1 MKREAPNLQ
10 LEMFMNHRVPLRGT
24 GKLQGYK
31 ETDNREQIG
40 KDRDRGKQREQN
52 IRTKI
57 KEMRENRWVS
67 RKASRKW
74 EEINQCFQKYTTE
87 HESFYWYEYFFLMKR
102 WILLDKI

>member
-1 MKREAPNLQ
+1 MNLKV
-10 LEMFMNHRVPLRGT
+10 LLRGT

-57 KEMRENRWVS
+57 KEMRENR
-67 RKASRKW
+67 
-74 EEINQCFQKYTTE
+74 
-87 HESFYWYEYFFLMKR
+87 
-102 WILLDKI
+102 

>member
-1 MKREAPNLQ
+1 MIWKINNQAQSKEVQNLRRLMKKEALNPQ

-57 KEMRENRWVS
+57 KEMRENR
-67 RKASRKW
+67 
-74 EEINQCFQKYTTE
+74 
-87 HESFYWYEYFFLMKR
+87 
-102 WILLDKI
+102 

>member
-57 KEMRENRWVS
+57 KEMRENR
-67 RKASRKW
+67 
-74 EEINQCFQKYTTE
+74 
-87 HESFYWYEYFFLMKR
+87 
-102 WILLDKI
+102 